1 MRKIRSNQFYKL
13 LYITAALAVIA
24 VAINLFFA
32 PHGVAAGGA
41 TGLAI
46 ILFEVLTIPTALS
59 TLVINVSLLVLSAFL
74 LTKATTMRILYG
86 SFVLPLLMAII
97 PTAQIVADRTL
108 AVMVGSVV
116 IALGFTM
123 LYSVDAS
130 SGGTTV
136 PPLIFKRYWG
146 IKPATS
152 LFIIDVLVS
161 TLNIPVSG
169 MEAFILAIFSLGI
182 TNIAM
187 NYMTTGID
195 RKRMMHVFSSDR
207 LIDIRTALLEV
218 PVAKGQL
225 SAVLVAGKDG
235 DAGQDM
241 LLVVMTQSLY
251 KTVIQTIRDVDE
263 TALIIAGEVAE
274 IHGKY

>member
-1 MRKIRSNQFYKL
+1 MRKIRSNQTYKL
-13 LYITAALAVIA
+13 IYITAALTVIA
-24 VAINLFFA
+24 ISINLFFA

-46 ILFEVLTIPTALS
+46 ILFEVMRIPTALS
-59 TLVINVSLLVLSAFL
+59 TLVINVALLILSTFL
-74 LTKATTMRILYG
+74 LPRATTVRILYG
-86 SFVLPLLMAII
+86 SFVLPLIMAVI
-97 PTAQIVADRTL
+97 PTVQVVADRTL

-116 IALGFTM
+116 IAVGFTM

-152 LFIIDVLVS
+152 LFVTDVLVS

-169 MEAFILAIFSLGI
+169 LEAFILAIFSLGI

-195 RKRMMHVFSSDR
+195 RKRMVHVFSSQR
-207 LIDIRTALLEV
+207 LTEIHAALVNAPV
-218 PVAKGQL
+218 PKDQL
-225 SAVLVAGKDG
+225 SAVLVSGKDG

-241 LLVVMTQSLY
+241 LLVVMSQSLY
-251 KTVIQTIRDVDE
+251 KLVIRTIRDCDE
-263 TALIIAGEVAE
+263 QALIIAGEVAE
-274 IHGKY
+274 IHGN